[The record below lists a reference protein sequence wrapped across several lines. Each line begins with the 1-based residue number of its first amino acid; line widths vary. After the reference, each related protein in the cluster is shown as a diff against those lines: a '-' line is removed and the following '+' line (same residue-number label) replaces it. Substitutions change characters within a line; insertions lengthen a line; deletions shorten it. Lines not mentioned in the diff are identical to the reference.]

1 MFGWVIRSPA
11 CAPLSAERVVVASEI
26 AKGDNGLCYA
36 KSLIPDSQLGPR
48 VVLLAVV
55 LLAVVLA
62 AINVVRTVSPIPARF
77 KKHDSSIASASI
89 TELRC
94 WRPADFLS
102 HNGPAPRTLRAPMQ
116 LSGTR
121 IMCAALSV

>member
-1 MFGWVIRSPA
+1 MVP
-11 CAPLSAERVVVASEI
+11 
-26 AKGDNGLCYA
+26 
-36 KSLIPDSQLGPR
+36 
-48 VVLLAVV
+48 VVLVPAVV
-55 LLAVVLA
+55 MATV
-62 AINVVRTVSPIPARF
+62 NVVGTVTRLPARS

-89 TELRC
+89 TELWC

-121 IMCAALSV
+121 FMCAALTL